1 MVSCPCGLPA
11 DYADC
16 CGRYSDRGARPD
28 TPEQLMRSRYTAYVR
43 GDVEYLWATHHPDK
57 RGDRVRLEEAVRG
70 STFVRLVVQEAG
82 PAHVAF
88 EAYFREGRG
97 LRVLTERS
105 RFVRLDERWVYLDG
119 VVSVGDVGR
128 NASCPCGSGLKYKRC
143 CGA

>member
-11 DYADC
+11 DYAAC
-16 CGRYSDRGARPD
+16 CGRYLDGGARPD

-57 RGDRVRLEEAVRG
+57 RGDRARLEEGVRG
-70 STFVRLVVQEAG
+70 STFVRLVVQESG
-82 PAHVAF
+82 PTHVAF

-97 LRVLTERS
+97 FGVLTERS

-128 NASCPCGSGLKYKRC
+128 NASCPCGSGQKYKRC

>member
-11 DYADC
+11 DYAAC
-16 CGRYSDRGARPD
+16 CGRYLEGGARPD

-43 GDVEYLWATHHPDK
+43 GDVEYLWRTHHPDK
-57 RGDRVRLEEAVRG
+57 RGDRARLEEAVRG

-82 PAHVAF
+82 PAQVAF

-128 NASCPCGSGLKYKRC
+128 NASCPCGSGQKYKRC